1 MSTFRPN
8 FSFRDRSPLS
18 PIDWNGASKLD
29 TTKPN
34 HRTAPHRRS
43 CTMTDINQVD
53 DDSKS
58 KEHDH
63 EADVLAENND
73 NDHNNNDISHP
84 RLSPCAVTS
93 RTEVARTRW
102 ISLQTLKWTDPH
114 GTVRQWDCASRT
126 TKRHEQAVDA
136 VIIIPLL
143 QGAPSQ
149 PIETLLVEQYRPPV
163 GTVTLEFPAGLID
176 VDETVEQAALRELRE
191 ETGYVGKPCR
201 TIVPSSQLLC
211 MSPGLCDETVQVVLV
226 DVDLSNPENHGTPTP
241 QLDNGEFCTVRRVT
255 LQQGMRDILEAS
267 SSLSSS
273 NRTNGGANAA
283 MMPMP
288 IMGLYTFALGYEL
301 GQQQQQQDRQDQQ
314 QKTQR

>member
-1 MSTFRPN
+1 MLVRMIGMATTPHSQPN
-8 FSFRDRSPLS
+8 Q
-18 PIDWNGASKLD
+18 IIETHHTGKN
-29 TTKPN
+29 
-34 HRTAPHRRS
+34 
-43 CTMTDINQVD
+43 CTMTDINQVENN
-53 DDSKS
+53 SKS

-63 EADVLAENND
+63 EADVVAENDNHHNDNNND
-73 NDHNNNDISHP
+73 NIHPHHP
-84 RLSPCAVTS
+84 RLLLTPCAVTS
-93 RTEVARTRW
+93 RAEVARTRW
-102 ISLQTLKWTDPH
+102 ISLQTLQWTDPH

-126 TKRHEQAVDA
+126 TKRNEQAVDA

-143 QGAPSQ
+143 KHYDNDPSIQ
-149 PIETLLVEQYRPPV
+149 RPIETLLVEQYRPPV

-191 ETGYVGKPCR
+191 ETGYVGKTCR
-201 TIVPSSQLLC
+201 TIVPSSPLLC

-226 DVDLSNPENHGTPTP
+226 DVDLSNPDNHGTPTP

-301 GQQQQQQDRQDQQ
+301 GQQQQQQQQDRQDQQ